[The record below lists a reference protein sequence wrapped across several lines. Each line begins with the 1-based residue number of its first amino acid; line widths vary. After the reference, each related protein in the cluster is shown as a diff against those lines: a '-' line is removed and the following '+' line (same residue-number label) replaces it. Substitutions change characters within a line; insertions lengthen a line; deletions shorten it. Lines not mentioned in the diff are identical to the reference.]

1 MTGRRRA
8 ETMDEGTIRKFV
20 RERYAGIAKQGGSC
34 CGPAACCDGSAV
46 EEEAGK
52 RIGYSEE
59 EMKSVPQGAN
69 LGLGCG
75 NPVAPSFLSEGET
88 VLDLGSGAGFD
99 CFLAAHR
106 VGPRGKVIGV
116 DMTPEMIEKARE
128 NARKGGLENVEFRL
142 GEIENLPV
150 ADGSVDVV
158 LSNCVINLSTAK
170 GKVFAEAFRA
180 LRPGGRVMI
189 SDIVLSRELPEPI
202 RISVA
207 AYAGCIAGA
216 ILKEEYVRLMAA
228 AGFREIRILGETA
241 FSAAGAEMDSDLRA
255 VAESFQA
262 PVDDVREA
270 AGSVS
275 SVRISGVKPPA

>member
-1 MTGRRRA
+1 
-8 ETMDEGTIRKFV
+8 MDEGTIRKFV

-75 NPVAPSFLSEGET
+75 NPVALSSLSEGES

-158 LSNCVINLSTAK
+158 LSNCVSNLSTAK

-202 RISVA
+202 RTSVA
-207 AYAGCIAGA
+207 AYTGCVAGA

-262 PVDDVREA
+262 PIDDVRKA

-275 SVRISGVKPPA
+275 SVRISGMKPPA